1 MINALLT
8 FQNSDHKQEVYG
20 ALYPI
25 TVAYI
30 LLYYDA
36 LYSTILYQIIMYCN
50 GLYHG
55 TVA

>member
-25 TVAYI
+25 KVSYI
-30 LLYYDA
+30 LLYYAA
-36 LYSTILYQIIMYCN
+36 LYSAILYYI
-50 GLYHG
+50 LL
-55 TVA
+55 